1 MNPNLKW
8 KVIFIVVVIL
18 GCIYGLVGLPTFPTS
33 LADLKSNFAQQIKLG
48 LDLQG
53 GTHLILQVQVQEAIA
68 QETDQTV
75 DRLTTQLRAK
85 NIRYDEVRRA
95 DDTHIVVR
103 NVPSEQLS
111 DFRDLVNTLLQNE
124 WDMSPT
130 AGEPSSYTLALRP
143 SRIASIQEQT
153 MTQSLE
159 TIERRINAL
168 GLTEPTIQRHGRNDN
183 EILVQLP
190 GEGDPARAKAV
201 IQAGG
206 QLELKLVEDP
216 TTYPS
221 QAAALAAHGG
231 VLPPGTELVPG
242 RSDSRDPSA
251 ATGEVW
257 YVLSRTAVVT
267 GRDLRSA
274 TENRNSNNP
283 GQWQVNFSLSAEG
296 AHRFGPFTEQN
307 VHRQMAIVLE
317 HRVYSAPV
325 INSRIDDSGFIEG
338 NFSQE
343 SAHDLAIV
351 LRAGALPA
359 SIKYLEER
367 TVGPSLGADSIRH
380 GVQASVLSLL
390 VVMIFMLVYYRMS
403 GGNAVLALV
412 LNLVI
417 LLAVLA
423 AFGMIAVIGIS
434 AALAVAS
441 PVAGLIAAVVG
452 GLAVP
457 LSGASGATLTLP
469 GIAGVILTI
478 GMGVDSNV
486 LVFERIRE
494 ELRNGKSPA
503 SAVQAGFDKAFL
515 TIIDTHVTTVVSA
528 FFLFLFGTGPIR
540 GFAITLTIG
549 LIANVFTAIYVSK
562 TIFQYHLTKMDRQA
576 ELSI

>member
-8 KVIFIVVVIL
+8 RALFIFAVIVF
-18 GCIYGLVGLPTFPTS
+18 CIYFLIGYPVLPTS
-33 LADLKSNFAQQIKLG
+33 LAQVKDNFSRQIKLG

-68 QETDQTV
+68 QETDTTV
-75 DRLTTQLRAK
+75 DRLTTLLRSK
-85 NIRYDEVRRA
+85 NIHYDEVRRV
-95 DDTHIVVR
+95 DDTHFLVR
-103 NVPSEQLS
+103 NIDSSQLS
-111 DFRDLVNTLLQNE
+111 QLRDIYSAQFAND
-124 WDMSPT
+124 WDMSAA
-130 AGEPSSYTLALRP
+130 AGELNSYTWTLRP
-143 SRIASIQEQT
+143 SAIARIQEST

-168 GLTEPTIQRHGRNDN
+168 GLTEPTIQLHGRKEN

-190 GEGDPARAKAV
+190 GEGDPTRAKAV

-206 QLELKLVEDP
+206 QLELKLMEDP
-216 TTYPS
+216 QTYSS
-221 QAAALAAHGG
+221 QAEALSRHGG

-242 RSDSRDPSA
+242 RSDTRNSSGGFDTA
-251 ATGEVW
+251 EVW
-257 YVLSRTAVVT
+257 YVLSRAPVVT

-274 TENRNSNNP
+274 VENRNTANP
-283 GQWQVNFSLSAEG
+283 GMWQVNFTLSPEA
-296 AHRFGPFTEQN
+296 AKRFGPFTQQN
-307 VHRQMAIVLE
+307 IGRQMAIVLD
-317 HRVYSAPV
+317 HRVTSAPT
-325 INSRIDDSGFIEG
+325 IQGRIDDSGEITG

-343 SAHDLAIV
+343 SAHDLALT

-380 GVQASVLSLL
+380 GVQASVLSLV
-390 VVMIFMLVYYRMS
+390 VVMLFMIFYYRLS
-403 GGNAVLALV
+403 GGNAVLALF
-412 LNLVI
+412 LNLII
-417 LLAVLA
+417 LLAFLA
-423 AFGMIAVIGIS
+423 M
-434 AALAVAS
+434 
-441 PVAGLIAAVVG
+441 
-452 GLAVP
+452 
-457 LSGASGATLTLP
+457 SGAVLTLP

-494 ELRNGKSPA
+494 ELRNGKSA
-503 SAVQAGFDKAFL
+503 AAAVDAGFDKAFL

-528 FFLFLFGTGPIR
+528 AFLGVFGTGPIR
-540 GFAITLTIG
+540 GFAITLVVG
-549 LIANVFTAIYVSK
+549 LVANIFTAVYVSK

>member
-1 MNPNLKW
+1 LKW
-8 KVIFIVVVIL
+8 KVLFISAVVLICL
-18 GCIYGLVGLPTFPTS
+18 YSIIGLPTFPTS
-33 LADLKSNFAQQIKLG
+33 LAQIKENFAHQIKLG

-53 GTHLILQVQVQEAIA
+53 GTHLILQVQVQEAVA

-75 DRLTTQLRAK
+75 DRLTSAMRAK
-85 NIRYDEVRRA
+85 NIHYEEVRRA

-103 NVPSEQLS
+103 NVPPDQLS
-111 DFRDLVNTLLQNE
+111 QFRDLIHDQFENNWNLGAAPGDPNAALLT
-124 WDMSPT
+124 MRPT
-130 AGEPSSYTLALRP
+130 TISA
-143 SRIASIQEQT
+143 IQEST

-168 GLTEPTIQRHGRNDN
+168 GLTEPTIQPHGRVGRDN

-190 GEGDPARAKAV
+190 GEGDPAAAMRV

-206 QLELKLVEDP
+206 QLELKLVADP
-216 TTYPS
+216 QTYPS
-221 QAAALAAHGG
+221 EAAALAAKGG
-231 VLPPGTELVPG
+231 ILPPGTELVQGSSEG
-242 RSDSRDPSA
+242 RTRNGQSSGD
-251 ATGEVW
+251 VW
-257 YVLSRTAVVT
+257 YVLERTPAVT

-274 TENRNSNNP
+274 TESRNTDMP
-283 GQWQVNFSLSAEG
+283 GQWQINFVLSSDAG
-296 AHRFGPFTEQN
+296 RNFGRFTEQN
-307 VHRQMAIVLE
+307 IGRQMAIVLE
-317 HRVYSAPV
+317 KKVYSAPT
-325 INSRIDDSGFIEG
+325 IQSRIEDTGRIDG

-343 SAHDLAIV
+343 SAHELAQI

-390 VVMIFMLVYYRMS
+390 VVMVFMVFYYRLS
-403 GGNAVLALV
+403 GVNAVLALI

-417 LLAVLA
+417 LLA
-423 AFGMIAVIGIS
+423 
-434 AALAVAS
+434 ALAMF
-441 PVAGLIAAVVG
+441 GAV
-452 GLAVP
+452 
-457 LSGASGATLTLP
+457 LTLP

-494 ELRNGKSPA
+494 EIRNGKSA
-503 SAVQAGFDKAFL
+503 SAAVDAGFDKAFL

-528 FFLFLFGTGPIR
+528 VFLFIFGTGPIR
-540 GFAITLTIG
+540 GFAVTLTIG

>member
-8 KVIFIVVVIL
+8 RALSIL
-18 GCIYGLVGLPTFPTS
+18 LIILFCVYYLVGLPDFP
-33 LADLKSNFAQQIKLG
+33 KSFAQMKDNFGHQIKLG

-75 DRLTTQLRAK
+75 DRLTNELRAK
-85 NIRYDEVRRA
+85 NIHYDEVRRA
-95 DDTHIVVR
+95 DDTHVLVR
-103 NVPSEQLS
+103 NIDPAQLS
-111 DFRDLVNTLLQNE
+111 QFRDLVSAQYANV
-124 WDMSPT
+124 WDLTPT
-130 AGEPSSYTLALRP
+130 AGDPSGYTLTLRAAA
-143 SRIASIQEQT
+143 IAQIKDST

-168 GLTEPTIQRHGRNDN
+168 GLTEPTIQRRGGRNDN

-190 GEGDPARAKAV
+190 GEGDPTRAKAV

-206 QLELKLVEDP
+206 QLELRLVEDVR
-216 TTYPS
+216 TYS
-221 QAAALAAHGG
+221 SESEALAAHGG
-231 VLPPGTELVPG
+231 ILPPGTELVPG
-242 RSDSRDPSA
+242 RSETRNASGIQD
-251 ATGEVW
+251 TGVTW
-257 YVLSRTAVVT
+257 YVLSRAPVVT

-274 TENRNSNNP
+274 IETRNTNNP
-283 GQWQVNFSLSAEG
+283 GQFQVNFTLSPEAAG
-296 AHRFGPFTEQN
+296 RFGPFTETN
-307 VHRQMAIVLE
+307 KGRQMAIVLE

-325 INSRIDDSGFIEG
+325 INGRIDDSGLIEG

-343 SAHDLAIV
+343 SAHDLALV

-380 GVQASVLSLL
+380 GVQASVLSLV
-390 VVMIFMLVYYRMS
+390 VVMLFMLVYYRFS
-403 GGNAVLALV
+403 GGNAVLALI
-412 LNLVI
+412 LNLII

-423 AFGMIAVIGIS
+423 LFGAV
-434 AALAVAS
+434 
-441 PVAGLIAAVVG
+441 
-452 GLAVP
+452 
-457 LSGASGATLTLP
+457 LTLP

-494 ELRNGKSPA
+494 ELRNGKSPG
-503 SAVQAGFDKAFL
+503 SAVDAGFDKAFV

-562 TIFQYHLTKMDRQA
+562 TIFQYHLAKMDRQA

>member
-8 KVIFIVVVIL
+8 KALFILAVIL
-18 GCIYGLVGLPTFPTS
+18 LCIYAVIGYPDFPMS
-33 LADLKSNFAQQIKLG
+33 LTALKNNFEHQIKLG

-75 DRLTTQLRAK
+75 DRLTTVMRSK

-95 DDTHIVVR
+95 DDTHIIVR
-103 NVPSEQLS
+103 NIPSDQLS
-111 DFRDLVNTLLQNE
+111 AFRDVIHEQYENVWEL
-124 WDMSPT
+124 SPAPGQPASYMLT
-130 AGEPSSYTLALRP
+130 MRPGE
-143 SRIASIQEQT
+143 IARIQETT
-153 MTQSLE
+153 MNQSLE

-168 GLTEPTIQRHGRNDN
+168 GLTEPTIQLHGRKDN

-190 GEGDPARAKAV
+190 GEGDPERAKSV

-206 QLELKLVEDP
+206 QLELMLLVDP
-216 TTYPS
+216 TPYPS
-221 QAAALAAHGG
+221 QAEGLARHGG
-231 VLPPGTELVPG
+231 ILPPGTELLKERPESHI
-242 RSDSRDPSA
+242 RQNPND
-251 ATGEVW
+251 TGENW
-257 YVLSRTAVVT
+257 YLVQRPPIVT

-274 TENRNSNNP
+274 TENRNTDMP
-283 GQWQVNFSLSAEG
+283 GQWQINFVLSNEA
-296 AHRFGPFTEQN
+296 AKRFGPFTEQN
-307 VHRQMAIVLE
+307 RGRQMAIVLE
-317 HRVYSAPV
+317 HQVYSAPT
-325 INSRIDDSGFIEG
+325 IQSRIEDQGRIDG

-343 SAHDLAIV
+343 AAHDLALV

-380 GVQASVLSLL
+380 GMQASILSLL
-390 VVMIFMLVYYRMS
+390 VVMVFMVFYYRLS
-403 GGNAVLALV
+403 GGNAVLALII
-412 LNLVI
+412 NLII
-417 LLAVLA
+417 LLA
-423 AFGMIAVIGIS
+423 
-434 AALAVAS
+434 ALAMF
-441 PVAGLIAAVVG
+441 GAV
-452 GLAVP
+452 
-457 LSGASGATLTLP
+457 LTLP

-494 ELRNGKSPA
+494 ELRNGKSA
-503 SAVQAGFDKAFL
+503 AAAVDAGFSKAFL

-528 FFLFLFGTGPIR
+528 FFLFIFGTGPIK

-562 TIFQYHLTKMDRQA
+562 TIFQYHLGKMDRQA

>member
-8 KVIFIVVVIL
+8 KAIFIVVVIL
-18 GCIYGLVGLPTFPTS
+18 GCVYGLLGLPTFPTS
-33 LADLKSNFAQQIKLG
+33 AADLKSNFAHQIKLG

-75 DRLTTQLRAK
+75 DRLTNQLRAK
-85 NIRYDEVRRA
+85 NIRYDEVRRV

-103 NVPSEQLS
+103 NVPSDQLS
-111 DFRDLVNTLLQNE
+111 DFRDLVASQLQNV

-130 AGEPSSYTLALRP
+130 AGEPSSYTLSLRP
-143 SRIASIQEQT
+143 GAIAAIQEQT
-153 MTQSLE
+153 MQQSLE

-190 GEGDPARAKAV
+190 GEGDPSRAKAV

-206 QLELKLVEDP
+206 QLELRLVEDP
-216 TTYPS
+216 SPYPS
-221 QAAALAAHGG
+221 QTAALAAHGG

-242 RSDSRDPSA
+242 RSDSHNPGADS
-251 ATGEVW
+251 GEVW
-257 YVLSRTAVVT
+257 YVLSRTSAIT
-267 GRDLRSA
+267 GRDLRTA
-274 TENRNSNNP
+274 TENRNTNNP

-296 AHRFGPFTEQN
+296 AQRFGPFTEQN
-307 VHRQMAIVLE
+307 IHRNMAIVLD

-325 INSRIDDSGFIEG
+325 INSRIDDQGLIEG

-343 SAHDLAIV
+343 SAHDLALV

-390 VVMIFMLVYYRMS
+390 VVMIFMLIYYRMS
-403 GGNAVLALV
+403 GGNAVLALI

-417 LLAVLA
+417 LMAVLA
-423 AFGMIAVIGIS
+423 AFGAV
-434 AALAVAS
+434 
-441 PVAGLIAAVVG
+441 
-452 GLAVP
+452 
-457 LSGASGATLTLP
+457 LTLP

-562 TIFQYHLTKMDRQA
+562 TIFEYHLTKMDRQA

>member
-8 KVIFIVVVIL
+8 KALFIFAVIL
-18 GCIYGLVGLPTFPTS
+18 FCIYFLFGYPVFPTS
-33 LADLKSNFAQQIKLG
+33 VAQVKDNFSKQIKLG

-53 GTHLILQVQVQEAIA
+53 GTHLLLQVQIQEAIG
-68 QETDQTV
+68 QETDTTV
-75 DRLTTQLRAK
+75 DRLTTLLRAK
-85 NIRYDEVRRA
+85 NIHYDEVRRA
-95 DDTHIVVR
+95 DDTHILVR
-103 NVPSEQLS
+103 NLDPAQLAQ
-111 DFRDLVNTLLQNE
+111 FRDIYNAQFVTD
-124 WDMSPT
+124 WDMSAA
-130 AGEPSSYTLALRP
+130 AGNLNGYTWTLKT
-143 SRIASIQEQT
+143 SASARIQEST

-159 TIERRINAL
+159 TIDRRINAL
-168 GLTEPTIQRHGRNDN
+168 GLTEPTIQLHGRKDN

-190 GEGDPARAKAV
+190 GEGDPTRAMSV

-206 QLELKLVEDP
+206 QLELRLVEDP
-216 TTYPS
+216 VPYAS
-221 QAAALAAHGG
+221 QAEALGRHGG
-231 VLPPGTELVPG
+231 VLPAGTEIVPG
-242 RSDSRDPSA
+242 RSETRNPSGGLESA
-251 ATGEVW
+251 ESW
-257 YVLSRTAVVT
+257 YVLSRLVVVS

-274 TENRNSNNP
+274 VENRNANNP
-283 GQWQVNFSLSAEG
+283 GMWQVNFTLSPEA
-296 AHRFGPFTEQN
+296 ARRFGPFTEQN
-307 VHRQMAIVLE
+307 KGRQMAIVLD

-325 INSRIDDSGFIEG
+325 INGRIDDSGLIEG

-343 SAHDLAIV
+343 SAHDLALV

-380 GVQASVLSLL
+380 GVQASILSLV
-390 VVMIFMLVYYRMS
+390 VVMLFMLVYYRLS
-403 GGNAVLALV
+403 GGNAVLALI

-417 LLAVLA
+417 LLAVLGL
-423 AFGMIAVIGIS
+423 FGAV
-434 AALAVAS
+434 
-441 PVAGLIAAVVG
+441 
-452 GLAVP
+452 
-457 LSGASGATLTLP
+457 LTLP

-494 ELRNGKSPA
+494 ELRNGKSA
-503 SAVQAGFDKAFL
+503 SAAVDAGFDKAFL

>member
-8 KVIFIVVVIL
+8 KAVFILAVIL
-18 GCIYGLVGLPTFPTS
+18 LCIYSLIGLPNFPTS
-33 LADLKSNFAQQIKLG
+33 LSAVKDNFAHQIKLG

-75 DRLTTQLRAK
+75 DRLISQLRAK
-85 NIRYDEVRRA
+85 DIHYDEIRRV
-95 DDTHIVVR
+95 DDTHILVR
-103 NVPSEQLS
+103 NVDPAQLS
-111 DFRDLVNTLLQNE
+111 TFRDIVSAQYGNV

-130 AGEPSSYTLALRP
+130 AGDPSGYTLTLRTGA
-143 SRIASIQEQT
+143 IAQIQDQT

-168 GLTEPTIQRHGRNDN
+168 GLTEPTIQLHGRKDN

-190 GEGDPARAKAV
+190 GEGDPTRAKAV

-206 QLELKLVEDP
+206 QLELRLVEDP
-216 TTYPS
+216 SPYAS
-221 QAAALAAHGG
+221 EGAALAAHGG
-231 VLPPGTELVPG
+231 VLPAGTEVVRGTSGTRNPG
-242 RSDSRDPSA
+242 NASDS
-251 ATGEVW
+251 GENW
-257 YVLSRTAVVT
+257 YILSRTAVVT

-274 TENRNSNNP
+274 TENRSTQMPN
-283 GQWQVNFSLSAEG
+283 QYQVNFVLSGEA
-296 AHRFGPFTEQN
+296 ARRFGPFTEQN
-307 VHRQMAIVLE
+307 KGRQMAIVLE
-317 HRVYSAPV
+317 HKVYSAPV
-325 INSRIDDSGFIEG
+325 INSRIDDSGLIEG
-338 NFSQE
+338 NFSQD
-343 SAHDLAIV
+343 SAHDLALI

-380 GVQASVLSLL
+380 GVQASVLSLA
-390 VVMIFMLVYYRMS
+390 VVMIFMVVYYRLS
-403 GGNAVLALV
+403 GINAVLALI
-412 LNLVI
+412 LNLII
-417 LLAVLA
+417 LLAALA
-423 AFGMIAVIGIS
+423 AFGAV
-434 AALAVAS
+434 
-441 PVAGLIAAVVG
+441 
-452 GLAVP
+452 
-457 LSGASGATLTLP
+457 LTLP

-494 ELRNGKSPA
+494 ELRNGKSSA

-562 TIFQYHLTKMDRQA
+562 TIFQYHLTKMDRQG

>member
-8 KVIFIVVVIL
+8 KAVFIAVVIL

-33 LADLKSNFAQQIKLG
+33 IADVKSNFAHQIKLG

-75 DRLTTQLRAK
+75 DRLTNQLRAK
-85 NIRYDEVRRA
+85 NIRYDEVRRV

-103 NVPSEQLS
+103 NVSSDQLS
-111 DFRDLVNTLLQNE
+111 DFRDLVASQLQNV

-130 AGEPSSYTLALRP
+130 AGERSSYTLSLRP
-143 SRIASIQEQT
+143 SAVAAIQEQT
-153 MTQSLE
+153 MQQSLE
-159 TIERRINAL
+159 TIDRRINAL

-183 EILVQLP
+183 EILIQLP
-190 GEGDPARAKAV
+190 GEGDPSLAKAV
-201 IQAGG
+201 IQGGG
-206 QLELKLVEDP
+206 QLELRLVEDP
-216 TTYPS
+216 SPYPS
-221 QAAALAAHGG
+221 QTAALAAHGG

-242 RSDSRDPSA
+242 RSDSRNPSQD
-251 ATGEVW
+251 TGEVW
-257 YVLSRTAVVT
+257 YILSRSAVVT

-274 TENRNSNNP
+274 KETRNTNNP
-283 GQWQVNFSLSAEG
+283 GQWQVSFTLSSEG
-296 AHRFGPFTEQN
+296 ARRFGPFTEQN
-307 VHRQMAIVLE
+307 VHRQMAIVLD

-325 INSRIDDSGFIEG
+325 INSRIDDQGFIEG
-338 NFSQE
+338 NFSE
-343 SAHDLAIV
+343 ASAHDLALV

-380 GVQASVLSLL
+380 GMQASILSL
-390 VVMIFMLVYYRMS
+390 VVAMLFMLVYYRLS
-403 GGNAVLALV
+403 DVSAILPLV
-412 LNLVI
+412 LSLII
-417 LLAVLA
+417 LLA
-423 AFGMIAVIGIS
+423 
-434 AALAVAS
+434 ALAYF
-441 PVAGLIAAVVG
+441 GAV
-452 GLAVP
+452 
-457 LSGASGATLTLP
+457 LTLP

-494 ELRNGKSPA
+494 DLRNGKSRA
-503 SAVQAGFDKAFL
+503 AAVQAGFDKAFL

-562 TIFQYHLTKMDRQA
+562 TIFEYHLTKMDRQA

>member
-8 KVIFIVVVIL
+8 KAVFIFGVIL
-18 GCIYGLVGLPTFPTS
+18 ICIFFIFGLPTFPTS
-33 LADLKSNFAQQIKLG
+33 LAQIKDNFTRQIKLG

-75 DRLTTQLRAK
+75 DRLTTQMRTK
-85 NIRYDEVRRA
+85 SIRYDEVRRV
-95 DDTHIVVR
+95 DDTHVVVR
-103 NVPSEQLS
+103 NVPSDQIS
-111 DFRDLVNTLLQNE
+111 QFRDLVHDQFELNWELSSAPGEVNAYLL
-124 WDMSPT
+124 T
-130 AGEPSSYTLALRP
+130 LRP
-143 SRIASIQEQT
+143 SAISRIDEST
-153 MTQSLE
+153 MSQSLE

-168 GLTEPTIQRHGRNDN
+168 GLTEPTIQPHGRKDN

-190 GEGDPARAKAV
+190 GEGDPARAKQV

-216 TTYPS
+216 NPYPS
-221 QAAALAAHGG
+221 EAAALAAHSGI
-231 VLPPGTELVPG
+231 LPAGTEIVRG
-242 RSDSRDPSA
+242 RNDTRTQDSQNSA
-251 ATGEVW
+251 ENW
-257 YVLSRTAVVT
+257 YLLSRTPVVT

-274 TENRNSNNP
+274 TESRNTEMP
-283 GQWQVNFSLSAEG
+283 GQWQINFVLSGEA
-296 AHRFGPFTEQN
+296 ARRFGPFTEQN
-307 VHRQMAIVLE
+307 RGRQMAIVLE
-317 HRVYSAPV
+317 KKVYSAPV
-325 INSRIDDSGFIEG
+325 IQSRIEDSGRIDG

-343 SAHDLAIV
+343 SAHDLALV

-380 GVQASVLSLL
+380 GVRASILSLL
-390 VVMIFMLVYYRMS
+390 VVMVFMVFYYRLS
-403 GGNAVLALV
+403 GVNAVLALI
-412 LNLVI
+412 LNLLI
-417 LLAVLA
+417 LLA
-423 AFGMIAVIGIS
+423 
-434 AALAVAS
+434 ALAMF
-441 PVAGLIAAVVG
+441 GAV
-452 GLAVP
+452 
-457 LSGASGATLTLP
+457 LTLP

-494 ELRNGKSPA
+494 ESRNGKSS
-503 SAVQAGFDKAFL
+503 SAAVEAGFSKAFL

-528 FFLFLFGTGPIR
+528 FFLFIFGTGPIR
-540 GFAITLTIG
+540 GFAVTLTIG
-549 LIANVFTAIYVSK
+549 LIANVFTAIFVSK

>member
-8 KVIFIVVVIL
+8 KVIFIALVIV
-18 GCIYGLVGLPTFPTS
+18 GCIYGLVGLPVFPTS
-33 LADLKSNFAQQIKLG
+33 LAQIKDNFSHQIKLG

-53 GTHLILQVQVQEAIA
+53 GTHLILQVQTQEAIA

-85 NIRYDEVRRA
+85 NIRYDEIRRT
-95 DDTHIVVR
+95 DDTHILIR
-103 NVPSEQLS
+103 NISPDQSS
-111 DFRDLVNTLLQNE
+111 DFRDLVTQQLQNV
-124 WDMSPT
+124 WDLSPA
-130 AGEPSSYTLALRP
+130 AGEQNSYTLALRANAVAQLRE
-143 SRIASIQEQT
+143 ST
-153 MTQSLE
+153 MTQSIE
-159 TIERRINAL
+159 TIDRRINAL
-168 GLTEPTIQRHGRNDN
+168 GLTEPTIQQRGGANAN
-183 EILVQLP
+183 EILIQLP
-190 GEGDPARAKAV
+190 GEGDPSRAKAV

-216 TTYPS
+216 ATYPS
-221 QAAALAAHGG
+221 QVAALAAHGG
-231 VLPPGTELVPG
+231 VLPPGSEILAG
-242 RSDSRDPSA
+242 RNETPA
-251 ATGEVW
+251 ATPNQGEVW
-257 YVLSRTAVVT
+257 YVLSRSPIVT

-274 TENRNSNNP
+274 TENRSTQNP
-283 GQWQVNFSLSAEG
+283 GQWQINFALSAD
-296 AHRFGPFTEQN
+296 AARRFGPFTEQN
-307 VHRQMAIVLE
+307 INRQMAIVLQ

-325 INSRIDDSGFIEG
+325 IHGRIDDTGVIEG
-338 NFSQE
+338 NFSQD
-343 SAHDLAIV
+343 SAHDLALV

-380 GVQASVLSLL
+380 GVQASVLSLI
-390 VVMIFMLVYYRMS
+390 VVMLFMLVYYRLS
-403 GGNAVLALV
+403 GANAVVALI

-417 LLAVLA
+417 LLAALA
-423 AFGMIAVIGIS
+423 AFGAV
-434 AALAVAS
+434 
-441 PVAGLIAAVVG
+441 
-452 GLAVP
+452 
-457 LSGASGATLTLP
+457 LTLP

-494 ELRNGKSPA
+494 ELRNGKSA
-503 SAVQAGFDKAFL
+503 AVAVDAGFDKAFL

-562 TIFQYHLTKMDRQA
+562 TIFQYHLSKMDRQA

>member
-8 KVIFIVVVIL
+8 KVIFITLVIV
-18 GCIYGLVGLPTFPTS
+18 GCIYGLIGLPTFPTS
-33 LADLKSNFAQQIKLG
+33 LAQLKDNFGHQIKLG

-53 GTHLILQVQVQEAIA
+53 GTHLILQVQTQEAIA

-75 DRLTTQLRAK
+75 DRLTAQMRAK
-85 NIRYDEVRRA
+85 NIRYEEVRRV
-95 DDTHIVVR
+95 DDTHILVR
-103 NVPSEQLS
+103 NVASDQLS
-111 DFRDLVNTLLQNE
+111 DFRDLVSTQLQNV
-124 WDMSPT
+124 WDLSPA
-130 AGEPSSYTLALRP
+130 AGDPNGYTLTLRANAVAQI
-143 SRIASIQEQT
+143 RETT
-153 MTQSLE
+153 MTQSIE

-168 GLTEPTIQRHGRNDN
+168 GLTEPTIQQRGGANNN

-190 GEGDPARAKAV
+190 GEGDPSRAKAV

-221 QAAALAAHGG
+221 QVAALAAHGG
-231 VLPPGTELVPG
+231 VLPPGSEIMAG
-242 RSDSRDPSA
+242 RNESNT
-251 ATGEVW
+251 ATTPNQGEVW
-257 YVLSRTAVVT
+257 YVLSRSPVVT

-274 TENRNSNNP
+274 TENRSSQNP
-283 GQWQVNFSLSAEG
+283 GQWQINFALSAD
-296 AHRFGPFTEQN
+296 AARRFGPFTEQN
-307 VHRQMAIVLE
+307 INRQMAIVLQ

-325 INSRIDDSGFIEG
+325 IHGRIDDTGVIEG
-338 NFSQE
+338 NFSQD
-343 SAHDLAIV
+343 SAHDLALV

-380 GVQASVLSLL
+380 GVQASVLSLI
-390 VVMIFMLVYYRMS
+390 VVMLFMLVYYRLS
-403 GGNAVLALV
+403 GANAVVALI

-417 LLAVLA
+417 LLA
-423 AFGMIAVIGIS
+423 
-434 AALAVAS
+434 ALAIF
-441 PVAGLIAAVVG
+441 GAV
-452 GLAVP
+452 
-457 LSGASGATLTLP
+457 LTLP

-494 ELRNGKSPA
+494 EIRNGKS
-503 SAVQAGFDKAFL
+503 SAAAVEAGFDNAFL
-515 TIIDTHVTTVVSA
+515 TNNDTHETTHGSA

-562 TIFQYHLTKMDRQA
+562 TIFQYHLSKMDRQA

>member
-1 MNPNLKW
+1 MHPNLKG
-8 KVIFIVVVIL
+8 KAVFIVVVIL
-18 GCIYGLVGLPTFPTS
+18 GCIYGLFGVPTFPTS
-33 LADLKSNFAQQIKLG
+33 TADLKSNFAHQIKLG

-75 DRLTTQLRAK
+75 DRLTNQLRAK
-85 NIRYDEVRRA
+85 NIRYDEVRRI

-103 NVPSEQLS
+103 NVPSDQLS
-111 DFRDLVNTLLQNE
+111 DFRDLVSSQLQNS

-130 AGEPSSYTLALRP
+130 AGEPSSYTVTLRQ
-143 SRIASIQEQT
+143 SAIAAIQEQT
-153 MTQSLE
+153 MQQSLE

-168 GLTEPTIQRHGRNDN
+168 GLTEPTIQRHGRKDN

-190 GEGDPARAKAV
+190 GEGDPSRAKAV

-216 TTYPS
+216 SPYPS
-221 QAAALAAHGG
+221 QTAALAAHGG

-242 RSDSRDPSA
+242 RSESRNPAD
-251 ATGEVW
+251 TGEVW
-257 YVLSRTAVVT
+257 YVLSRTPVVT
-267 GRDLRSA
+267 GRDLRGA
-274 TENRNSNNP
+274 TENRNTNNP

-307 VHRQMAIVLE
+307 VRRQMAIVLE

-325 INSRIDDSGFIEG
+325 INSRIDDQGFIEG

-343 SAHDLAIV
+343 SAHDLALV

-380 GVQASVLSLL
+380 GVQASILSLL
-390 VVMIFMLVYYRMS
+390 VVMIFMLFYYRMS

-423 AFGMIAVIGIS
+423 AFGAV
-434 AALAVAS
+434 
-441 PVAGLIAAVVG
+441 
-452 GLAVP
+452 
-457 LSGASGATLTLP
+457 LTLP

-562 TIFQYHLTKMDRQA
+562 TIFEYHLTKMDRQA

>member
-8 KVIFIVVVIL
+8 RALFIFAVIL
-18 GCIYGLVGLPTFPTS
+18 FCIYFLFGYPVFPTS
-33 LADLKSNFAQQIKLG
+33 VAQVKDNFSKQIKLG

-53 GTHLILQVQVQEAIA
+53 GTHLLLQVQIQEAIG
-68 QETDQTV
+68 QETDTTV
-75 DRLTTQLRAK
+75 DRLTTLLRAK
-85 NIRYDEVRRA
+85 NIHYDEVRRV
-95 DDTHIVVR
+95 DDTHILVR
-103 NVPSEQLS
+103 NLDPAQLS
-111 DFRDLVNTLLQNE
+111 QFRDIYNAQFVTD
-124 WDMSPT
+124 WDMSAA
-130 AGEPSSYTLALRP
+130 AGNLNGYTWTLKTSA
-143 SRIASIQEQT
+143 IARIQEST

-159 TIERRINAL
+159 TIDRRINAL
-168 GLTEPTIQRHGRNDN
+168 GLTEPTIQLHGRKDN

-190 GEGDPARAKAV
+190 GEGDPTRAMSV

-206 QLELKLVEDP
+206 QLELRLVEDP
-216 TTYPS
+216 VPYAS
-221 QAAALAAHGG
+221 QAQALSRHGG
-231 VLPPGTELVPG
+231 VLPAGTEIVSG
-242 RSDSRDPSA
+242 RSETRNPSGGLESA
-251 ATGEVW
+251 ESW
-257 YVLSRTAVVT
+257 YVLSRLVVVS

-274 TENRNSNNP
+274 VENRNSNNP
-283 GQWQVNFSLSAEG
+283 GMWQVNFTLSPEA
-296 AHRFGPFTEQN
+296 ARRFGPFTEQN
-307 VHRQMAIVLE
+307 KSRQMAIVLD

-325 INSRIDDSGFIEG
+325 INSRIDDMGVIEG

-343 SAHDLAIV
+343 SAHDLALV

-380 GVQASVLSLL
+380 GVQASVLSLV
-390 VVMIFMLVYYRMS
+390 VVMLFMLVYYRLS
-403 GGNAVLALV
+403 GGNAVLALI

-417 LLAVLA
+417 LLAVLGL
-423 AFGMIAVIGIS
+423 FGAV
-434 AALAVAS
+434 
-441 PVAGLIAAVVG
+441 
-452 GLAVP
+452 
-457 LSGASGATLTLP
+457 LTLP

-494 ELRNGKSPA
+494 ELRNGKSA
-503 SAVQAGFDKAFL
+503 SAAVDAGFDKAFL

>member
-8 KVIFIVVVIL
+8 KAVFILVVIL
-18 GCIYGLVGLPTFPTS
+18 GCIYGLFGVPTFPTS
-33 LADLKSNFAQQIKLG
+33 AADLKSNFAHQIKLG

-75 DRLTTQLRAK
+75 DRLTNQLRAK
-85 NIRYDEVRRA
+85 NIRYDEVRRV

-103 NVPSEQLS
+103 NVPSDQLS
-111 DFRDLVNTLLQNE
+111 EFRDLVAAQLQNS
-124 WDMSPT
+124 WDMAPT
-130 AGEPSSYTLALRP
+130 AGEPSSYTLTLRQ
-143 SRIASIQEQT
+143 SSVAAIQEQT
-153 MTQSLE
+153 MQQSLE

-168 GLTEPTIQRHGRNDN
+168 GLTEPTIQLHGRKDN

-190 GEGDPARAKAV
+190 GEGDPSRAKAV

-216 TTYPS
+216 SPYPS
-221 QAAALAAHGG
+221 QTAALAAHGG

-242 RSDSRDPSA
+242 RSDSRNPA
-251 ATGEVW
+251 ETGEVW
-257 YVLSRTAVVT
+257 YLLSRTPVVT

-274 TENRNSNNP
+274 TENRNTNNP
-283 GQWQVNFSLSAEG
+283 GQWQVNFSLSSEG
-296 AHRFGPFTEQN
+296 AQRFGPFTEQN

-325 INSRIDDSGFIEG
+325 INSRIDDQGFIEG

-343 SAHDLAIV
+343 SAHDLALV

-380 GVQASVLSLL
+380 GVQASILSLL

-423 AFGMIAVIGIS
+423 AFGAV
-434 AALAVAS
+434 
-441 PVAGLIAAVVG
+441 
-452 GLAVP
+452 
-457 LSGASGATLTLP
+457 LTLP

-562 TIFQYHLTKMDRQA
+562 TIFEYHLTKMDRQA

>member
-1 MNPNLKW
+1 MHPNLKW
-8 KVIFIVVVIL
+8 KAVFIVVVIL
-18 GCIYGLVGLPTFPTS
+18 GCLYGLFGVPTFPTS
-33 LADLKSNFAQQIKLG
+33 AADLKSNFAHQIKLG

-75 DRLTTQLRAK
+75 DRLTNQLRAK
-85 NIRYDEVRRA
+85 NIRYDEVRRV
-95 DDTHIVVR
+95 DDTHMVVR
-103 NVPSEQLS
+103 NVPSDQLS
-111 DFRDLVNTLLQNE
+111 DFRDLIASQLQNS

-130 AGEPSSYTLALRP
+130 AGEPSSYTLTLRK
-143 SRIASIQEQT
+143 STIAAIQEQT
-153 MTQSLE
+153 MQQSLE

-168 GLTEPTIQRHGRNDN
+168 GLTEPTIQLHGRNDN

-190 GEGDPARAKAV
+190 GEGDPSRAKAV

-216 TTYPS
+216 SPYPS

-242 RSDSRDPSA
+242 RSDTRNPAD
-251 ATGEVW
+251 TGEVW
-257 YVLSRTAVVT
+257 YVLSRTPVVT

-274 TENRNSNNP
+274 TENRNTNNP
-283 GQWQVNFSLSAEG
+283 GQWQVNFTLSADG

-343 SAHDLAIV
+343 SAHDLALV

-390 VVMIFMLVYYRMS
+390 VVMIFMVIYYRLS
-403 GGNAVLALV
+403 GGNAVLALI

-417 LLAVLA
+417 LLA
-423 AFGMIAVIGIS
+423 
-434 AALAVAS
+434 ALATF
-441 PVAGLIAAVVG
+441 GAV
-452 GLAVP
+452 
-457 LSGASGATLTLP
+457 LTLP

-549 LIANVFTAIYVSK
+549 LIANVFTAIYVSR
-562 TIFQYHLTKMDRQA
+562 TIFEYHLTKMDRQA